1 MLGQPTYKAQNCLK
15 MLKDGANIF
24 YSSIDINQEL
34 KEIDV
39 KQNIDLNKFRSVTFV

>member
-24 YSSIDINQEL
+24 YSSSIINQEFY
-34 KEIDV
+34 EIDV
-39 KQNIDLNKFRSVTFV
+39 SQNVDLNKYLKVTLV